1 MTEKSDDASHVY
13 RGYRKQILFILYRI
27 LTGNGNDIFCP
38 EGIEDFSIETNGKT
52 TSIFQVKDYSTPL
65 SISDLSSGKPN
76 SFIKRML
83 KYVNQYPETSVTV
96 VYFGSLGPELKKIE
110 MLDEKTVSTAAERIA
125 TKENISVSNS
135 TDCLQKLKFL
145 SVDEQNLTYSI
156 DDILKETQLGLDS
169 TSSKDLLFWW
179 LFEKSERRERLSHD
193 SVIKEIQNVGK
204 FVRESS
210 LSHEWIG
217 SIVPFSSLIS
227 LDADKKRLK
236 GTYLEGISATMDHIA
251 CNMDVIRKDK
261 LDAVAEKLKKSNI
274 VVIRG
279 ASGQGKTSLALRY
292 FYDHIPAELSYKIK
306 APEDRDHAY
315 GIAEAILAHH
325 TAFDMPLYLYYDV
338 GMADSQW
345 PYIMEHFSGK
355 KNVYLLMTIRNEDWH
370 RNNATV
376 SEKVAFEELELDF
389 SREEAAY
396 LYEHLPQSAYT
407 DFESSWAEFGGSGP
421 LLEYMYQLHTGQRLK
436 DRLAAQVQ
444 RIKEEANQNRSDT
457 ELKFLEIV
465 AMADSYGTRIEINK
479 LHFLHTIPSP
489 ELILEKLKKE
499 YLLTVTEDGK
509 IVTGFHPVR
518 SRILSSLLFDD
529 VFHPWIAVFSE
540 TLEAVAE
547 KDLETFLL
555 YSFNE
560 RNTDTIAAIQKILL
574 TFSSE
579 TWIGHR
585 GIIRSLLWLGIKQY
599 AEENRYLV
607 DDLKKNYPHLDFILA
622 FDADIGKT
630 SSDLKNNIKNL
641 FKDAAP
647 TVIPVIE
654 KYQQMQTDKEHVF
667 IPAKQWISEP
677 RRTPVSPSED
687 ADFLACAETAYWYGY
702 LNIYTTIF
710 TSIGNSIEQN
720 IDKIDIS
727 TLAEL
732 KFGFHMLKQDDVL
745 NILQQHKNTIFHT
758 FSKNYGILGIKETPD
773 TITAPYVIEITDTSC
788 QFETS
793 KKENNNEKSMSVIN
807 LLRKLYPD
815 KEFYSTRAY
824 GSQIIYTLT
833 NIPDDFNDGTYKKI
847 PRKNL
852 PSPYNV
858 QLNSIFTGYMGYAYR
873 PQTWKEYTTQIITVR
888 ELIVDVFWRIAA
900 GLKKYYKIKN
910 VQTILNAET
919 LPVLLQTI
927 DVLQQVPPFP
937 KQAVDPW
944 GLVKEEQNSSGKDT
958 TLDVENIPK
967 NKISLEKYETYR
979 KICQGLFSSCL
990 NFLTQLQNFIHN
1002 KKEEGKNLPLYY
1014 LEKACTSLAAL
1025 QQEFHTHFSTLYGSL
1040 ISLEHREKKVY
1051 RKLFSLLF
1059 FFSIHPDKKISN
1071 ADTFCV
1077 NYTDIYFKNRL
1088 LEALKHNL
1096 ENSLL
1101 NYKIQEG
1108 LWDKKTA
1115 LWISGDILNL
1125 SDLVENNYA
1134 EIGNHLSGNYFMQ
1147 EWIET
1152 LKQFDR
1158 QELTYLLPYHWEHIC
1173 LVFTYKNR
1181 VIIKSIKQLNPL
1193 ATLYGERANIFD
1205 IPLEDF
1211 SVLQNLSVNDCWD
1224 NKQIQNAN
1232 SLLGNF
1238 VTLRAIL
1245 NHVTEV
1251 LDELDKAE
1259 YETDGEVLSQ
1269 YLTDRIQGCL
1279 KYFQDFLDA
1288 LIKIEEIF
1296 DNKESAETSVF
1307 YSKDF
1312 CQLLF
1317 DQCKS
1322 FFPDYERK
1330 SDVTFNNDFI
1340 RDWKKRIENK
1350 AELISSCYF
1359 TLVFDALSY
1368 TE

>member
-13 RGYRKQILFILYRI
+13 RGYRKQILFILYKI
-27 LTGNGNDIFCP
+27 LTGNSNDVFCP
-38 EGIEDFSIETNGKT
+38 EGIEDFSIETDGKT

-65 SISDLSSGKPN
+65 SISDLSSGKAN
-76 SFIKRML
+76 SFIKRTL
-83 KYVNQYPETSVTV
+83 KYIGKYPEASVSV
-96 VYFGSLGPELKKIE
+96 VSFGSLGSELENIAIH
-110 MLDEKTVSTAAERIA
+110 DEKTVHTAAEKIA
-125 TKENISVSNS
+125 VKENISVSNS
-135 TDCLQKLKFL
+135 TDCLRKLKFL
-145 SVDEQNLTYSI
+145 SVDEQKLADSI
-156 DDILKETQLGLDS
+156 DDILKISQLGLDS
-169 TSSKDLLFWW
+169 ESSKRLLFWW
-179 LFEKSERRERLSHD
+179 LFEKSEGRERLSHD

-204 FVRESS
+204 FVRAGS
-210 LSHEWIG
+210 LNKEWLG
-217 SIVPFSSLIS
+217 SIVPFASLVSS
-227 LDADKKRLK
+227 DADKGKLK
-236 GTYLEGISATMDHIA
+236 ETYLEGISATMDHIA

-261 LDAVAEKLKKSNI
+261 LDAVAEKLKNSNI

-315 GIAEAILAHH
+315 RIAEAILAHH
-325 TAFDMPLYLYYDV
+325 SSFDMPLYLYYDV
-338 GMADSQW
+338 GIADTQW
-345 PYIMEHFSGK
+345 PYIMEHFSGR
-355 KNVYLLMTIRNEDWH
+355 KNVYLLMTIRNEDWR

-376 SEKVAFEELELDF
+376 PESVAFEELELDF
-389 SREEAAY
+389 SREEAVY
-396 LYEHLPQSAYT
+396 LYEHIPQSAYT
-407 DFESSWAEFGGSGP
+407 DFESSWTDFGGSGP

-457 ELKFLEIV
+457 ELKLLEIV

-489 ELILEKLKKE
+489 ELILEKFKKE

-518 SRILSSLLFDD
+518 SRILSSLLFDV

-555 YSFNE
+555 YAFNE
-560 RNTDTIAAIQKILL
+560 QNTDTIAAIQKIVL
-574 TFSSE
+574 TYSPE
-579 TWIGHR
+579 TWTGHR
-585 GIIRSLLWLGIKQY
+585 GIIRSLLWLGIKRY
-599 AEENRYLV
+599 AEENRSLV
-607 DDLKKNYPHLDFILA
+607 DELKKSHPSLDFVCVL
-622 FDADIGKT
+622 DTDIGKA
-630 SSDLKNNIKNL
+630 SSNFKYDIKNL
-641 FKDAAP
+641 FKDTA
-647 TVIPVIE
+647 TMVIPTIE
-654 KYQQMQTDKEHVF
+654 KYQQMQTDKKHVF

-677 RRTPVSPSED
+677 RRTPVPPSED
-687 ADFLACAETAYWYGY
+687 ADFLALAETAYWYGY
-702 LNIYTTIF
+702 LNIHTTIF

-732 KFGFHMLKQDDVL
+732 KFGFYMLKQDDVL
-745 NILQQHKNTIFHT
+745 KILQQHKNTIFHT

-773 TITAPYVIEITDTSC
+773 TITAPYIIEITDAGR

-815 KEFYSTRAY
+815 KEFYSTKAY
-824 GSQIIYTLT
+824 GSRIIYSLT
-833 NIPDDFNDGTYKKI
+833 NIPDDFNDGTYKRI
-847 PRKNL
+847 PKKNL

-858 QLNSIFTGYMGYAYR
+858 QLNSAFTGYMRYAYR
-873 PQTWKEYTTQIITVR
+873 PQTWKDYTIQIIAIR
-888 ELIVDVFWRIAA
+888 ELIVDVFHQITA
-900 GLKKYYKIKN
+900 GLKRYYKTKN

-919 LPVLLQTI
+919 HPVLLHAI
-927 DVLQQVPPFP
+927 AVLRQVPPFP

-944 GLVKEEQNSSGKDT
+944 GFVKEEQNSSGKDT
-958 TLDVENIPK
+958 TPDAENIPK

-979 KICQGLFSSCL
+979 KICQDLFLSCSNYL
-990 NFLTQLQNFIHN
+990 NQLQDFIHD
-1002 KKEEGKNLPLYY
+1002 KKEEEKNLPLYN
-1014 LEKACTSLAAL
+1014 LEKACTSLAAF
-1025 QQEFHTHFSTLYGSL
+1025 QQEFHTNFGTLCGSL
-1040 ISLEHREKKVY
+1040 ISLEHREQRTY
-1051 RKLFSLLF
+1051 MKLFSLWF
-1059 FFSIHPDKKISN
+1059 FFSLHPDKKISN
-1071 ADTFCV
+1071 TDTFCV

-1088 LEALKHNL
+1088 LEILKRNL
-1096 ENSLL
+1096 KNSLL

-1125 SDLVENNYA
+1125 SDLVENDYA
-1134 EIGNHLSGNYFMQ
+1134 EVGNHLSGNYFMQ
-1147 EWIET
+1147 KWIEV
-1152 LKQFDR
+1152 LPQFDR

-1181 VIIKSIKQLNPL
+1181 VIIKTIKQLNPL

-1224 NKQIQNAN
+1224 NEQIHSAD
-1232 SLLGNF
+1232 SLLGNY

-1245 NHVTEV
+1245 NHVTEI
-1251 LDELDKAE
+1251 LDEIDKEE
-1259 YETDGEVLSQ
+1259 YEIDDEVLSQ
-1269 YLTDRIQGCL
+1269 YITDRIQNCL
-1279 KYFQDFLDA
+1279 KSFQDFLDA
-1288 LIKIEEIF
+1288 LIKIKKNF
-1296 DNKESAETSVF
+1296 DNKESAGNPVF

-1317 DQCKS
+1317 GQYKT
-1322 FFPDYERK
+1322 FFPDSEQK

-1340 RDWKKRIENK
+1340 RDWKKRIDNNQ
-1350 AELISSCYF
+1350 ELISACYF
-1359 TLVFDALSY
+1359 TLVLDALSY
-1368 TE
+1368 NE